1 MYKEVLM
8 AWIGI
13 FALALAGFCI
23 SAIRADEKKE
33 KPEKP
38 RVYVKVEHAKE
49 PTSGESYHVEY
60 QATGIKKT
68 LIGPDARGNKLFA
81 TDSGGIAGAIILKDG
96 DTLLKGGLYSISVQD
111 GRKETTV
118 YDYRFKLE
126 SSKDNKVRVEVGVKI
141 SIVETIAG
149 KTRKKSNH
157 LRKSAE
163 VPLGETFKI
172 DLGVDKNTGWNW
184 SWIGIVET
192 KAAME
197 ARHKKMENEKEC
209 DPK

>member
-1 MYKEVLM
+1 M
-8 AWIGI
+8 AWIRI

-23 SAIRADEKKE
+23 SAIRGEEKKE
-33 KPEKP
+33 EPETPQRYFKI
-38 RVYVKVEHAKE
+38 EHAKK
-49 PTSGESYHVEY
+49 PATSESYHVEY

-68 LIGPDARGNKLFA
+68 LIGPDADGNKLFG
-81 TDSGGIAGAIILKDG
+81 TDSGGTRGAIMLKDG
-96 DTLLKGGLYSISVQD
+96 DTLLKGGLCSISVQN

-163 VPLGETFKI
+163 VPLGENFKI

-184 SWIGIVET
+184 SYDVIVET
-192 KAAME
+192 KE
-197 ARHKKMENEKEC
+197 AKETRRKKMKTEC
-209 DPK
+209 GPK